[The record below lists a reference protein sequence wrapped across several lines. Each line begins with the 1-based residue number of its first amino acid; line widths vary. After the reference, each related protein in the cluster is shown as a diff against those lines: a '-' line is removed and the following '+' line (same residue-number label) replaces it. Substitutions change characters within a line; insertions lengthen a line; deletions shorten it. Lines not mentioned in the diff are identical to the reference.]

1 MKQPKKKVSVSLD
14 ADTIEKLKVLAE
26 NDERTFSQYVN
37 KLLKKH
43 VSAKEERDGT
53 TDFRL

>member
-1 MKQPKKKVSVSLD
+1 MKQTKKKVSISLD
-14 ADTIEKLKVLAE
+14 ADTIEKLKVLAQK
-26 NDERTFSQYVN
+26 DERTLSQYVN

-53 TDFRL
+53 TNFRL